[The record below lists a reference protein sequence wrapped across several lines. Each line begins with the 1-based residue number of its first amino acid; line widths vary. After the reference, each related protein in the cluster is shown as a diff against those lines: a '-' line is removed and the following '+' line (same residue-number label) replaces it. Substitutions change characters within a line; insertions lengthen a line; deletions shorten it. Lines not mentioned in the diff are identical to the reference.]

1 MPYIENSDGVLA
13 SRSDLI
19 GLNPA
24 NNQLINVAGYTP
36 PVNITYKAA
45 PAIITTD
52 NKWKAYVAVLG
63 HNGRSAYSR
72 FEFVSNNTGIE
83 NDFFLLSGQSI
94 NHNQEGR
101 VPPYDG
107 FTLIYDFNDWGS
119 IIRTKFDP
127 QDGTYDTDF
136 NIGCISH
143 GNYFDMPNAP
153 NLSLTQSIEYGGT
166 KEFTT
171 YNGSS
176 MSNTMWSKQPNWGSL
191 GAWELGTND
200 LNNFQMYD
208 QKLARSGRRSW
219 SLKFS
224 YIDDSV
230 LWGSNQMLSDYLEV
244 GTTGYDVGDTFDNLS
259 TYAITNGTFDS
270 NVTDGWAIG
279 GPEGTGSMNA
289 TYNSGKCDITN
300 QNVTTDQFYN
310 AVGVLADGVRYRVK
324 AEISNYVSASAKVV
338 LRMDNVRSTFGGS
351 STDLI
356 IDEIDGN
363 KTIEGDF
370 YGTGYDVQLKF
381 ICITSGDSQNY
392 SIDNVSIQVIN
403 STQFHPNLLTDVNF
417 FSQVWSQ
424 TLGGTLS
431 FIFQPNKDDNT
442 NFAICKFKDNS
453 LKATQTA
460 PNVYDISL
468 KIEEAW

>member
-1 MPYIENSDGVLA
+1 
-13 SRSDLI
+13 
-19 GLNPA
+19 
-24 NNQLINVAGYTP
+24 
-36 PVNITYKAA
+36 
-45 PAIITTD
+45 
-52 NKWKAYVAVLG
+52 
-63 HNGRSAYSR
+63 
-72 FEFVSNNTGIE
+72 
-83 NDFFLLSGQSI
+83 
-94 NHNQEGR
+94 
-101 VPPYDG
+101 
-107 FTLIYDFNDWGS
+107 
-119 IIRTKFDP
+119 
-127 QDGTYDTDF
+127 
-136 NIGCISH
+136 
-143 GNYFDMPNAP
+143 
-153 NLSLTQSIEYGGT
+153 
-166 KEFTT
+166 
-171 YNGSS
+171 
-176 MSNTMWSKQPNWGSL
+176 GSL

-370 YGTGYDVQLKF
+370 YG
-381 ICITSGDSQNY
+381 
-392 SIDNVSIQVIN
+392 
-403 STQFHPNLLTDVNF
+403 
-417 FSQVWSQ
+417 
-424 TLGGTLS
+424 
-431 FIFQPNKDDNT
+431 
-442 NFAICKFKDNS
+442 
-453 LKATQTA
+453 
-460 PNVYDISL
+460 
-468 KIEEAW
+468 